1 MAPAAPS
8 VADRIIVGRHANAF
22 TLDFIKDM
30 GLERDFIDGLII
42 CIVVQSNI
50 TPILRDPAL
59 QRAYATLGEPPPDD
73 LRRPIS
79 ISAVANSLGL
89 PFETTR
95 RRIAKLAA
103 RGRCVI
109 TPTGVVVPSA
119 RLTRPAY
126 NRSAAAVYL
135 HVRAMFQDLR
145 RAGLLDQYA
154 NPGAGAASRPEDAWP
169 VRAVVRLVTENVFR
183 FLDPM
188 QEKLGGLI
196 PAFVAMELNNANT
209 EHMPLRAV
217 PQEGFSPE
225 GLLLEEFRRPIPA
238 PALARRLGIPAETT
252 RRYLLQLS
260 RDGWCE
266 HREGGWIVP
275 LTPLKS
281 PAFQAFLAAQFSQA
295 HRLFAALADLGI
307 LDEWEAE
314 RARP

>member
-1 MAPAAPS
+1 MAPSAPS
-8 VADRIIVGRHANAF
+8 VADRIIIGRHANAF

-42 CIVVQSNI
+42 CIVVQSNVA
-50 TPILRDPAL
+50 PILRDPAL
-59 QRAYATLGEPPPDD
+59 QRAYATLAHPPPDE

-95 RRIAKLAA
+95 RRVAKLAA
-103 RGRCVI
+103 RGRCVV
-109 TPTGVVVPSA
+109 TPTGVLVPSA

-135 HVRAMFQDLR
+135 RVRAMFQDLR
-145 RAGLLDQYA
+145 GAGLLDRFVT
-154 NPGAGAASRPEDAWP
+154 PGAKPASRPEDAWP
-169 VRAVVRLVTENVFR
+169 VRAVIRLVTEFVLR

-188 QEKLGGLI
+188 QERLGGLI

-217 PQEGFSPE
+217 PQDGFSPE
-225 GLLLEEFRRPIPA
+225 GLLLEARRRPISA
-238 PALARRLGIPAETT
+238 SGLARRLGIPAETT

-266 HREGGWIVP
+266 RRERGWIVP
-275 LTPLKS
+275 LLPLKS
-281 PAFQAFLAAQFSQA
+281 PAFQAFLGAQYTQMQ
-295 HRLFAALADLGI
+295 RLFAALSDLGI

-314 RARP
+314 RAAV